1 LILAGHKTKA
11 SRLITNPGTIGI
23 GAIYYSLYLCHWPI
37 ILYARFIFGEGVN
50 APIGIIAILATMFIV
65 AFLMYK
71 YIERRFIQPSEFRS
85 SFWKTA
91 AAFWSVVLTLVAITH
106 MTFLSK
112 GFAWRLSAEEA
123 ELIHLQEYP
132 TGRDVEPVEGPIA
145 VQLVG
150 DSHAVQYEAGLSSL
164 MKRLNLKLEILGGA
178 GCPILAGTA
187 LKENRRQECVKVRD
201 QTLDH
206 VGQTSLPMIYV
217 QKWDFYNDAA
227 VDYDFDVEN
236 DAHSEKH
243 SYTKLEQALERT
255 MEQIVAH
262 GRRVLIIGSQVY
274 PNCPI
279 NPPRLFPGPLPH
291 APPRPCPPSG
301 VKRRNN
307 RVPKSIR
314 CSLARLNCCGR
325 LISYVMP
332 SVLTSKTVSGSTLT
346 TATSQSPVRA
356 TS

>member
-1 LILAGHKTKA
+1 
-11 SRLITNPGTIGI
+11 
-23 GAIYYSLYLCHWPI
+23 
-37 ILYARFIFGEGVN
+37 
-50 APIGIIAILATMFIV
+50 
-65 AFLMYK
+65 
-71 YIERRFIQPSEFRS
+71 
-85 SFWKTA
+85 
-91 AAFWSVVLTLVAITH
+91 
-106 MTFLSK
+106 
-112 GFAWRLSAEEA
+112 
-123 ELIHLQEYP
+123 
-132 TGRDVEPVEGPIA
+132 
-145 VQLVG
+145 
-150 DSHAVQYEAGLSSL
+150 
-164 MKRLNLKLEILGGA
+164 MKRLNLKSEILGGA

-314 CSLARLNCCGR
+314 CSFASRLDGLARLNCCGR